1 MNTTNTNSIDPAHN
15 RLGTGADSAP
25 TTAQSAASPTSP
37 CGPAPN
43 LIALPDCRGVALAEP
58 AIVEALL
65 DRLEAARRRQLDEV
79 GPTNSGVVAAA
90 YRASIESILTQTRAA
105 RERLAAGLYGTCEGC
120 EANIPAP
127 RLDVRPWTTRCA
139 SCSSKCD
146 P

>member
-1 MNTTNTNSIDPAHN
+1 MSTTNINSIDPAHT
-15 RLGTGADSAP
+15 RLGTEADSAP
-25 TTAQSAASPTSP
+25 TTAQSAASSP
-37 CGPAPN
+37 STCGPAPN

-58 AIVEALL
+58 ATVEVLL
-65 DRLEAARRRQLDEV
+65 NRLEAARRRQLGEV
-79 GPTNSGVVAAA
+79 SPTDSGVVAAA
-90 YRASIESILTQTRAA
+90 YRASIESILEQTRAA

-139 SCSSKCD
+139 SCSSKCE